1 MNRMMNDV
9 YKMLLYLLGFILLGP
24 ILLAWL
30 FEFIALTFAT
40 LAPLL
45 LILALILIAVAIIT
59 IGIIVVHHA
68 TRLLSTR
75 RHRRPTL
82 PPGQPPVVRLPR
94 GANDHAKRR
103 RR

>member
-1 MNRMMNDV
+1 MKRMMNNLI
-9 YKMLLYLLGFILLGP
+9 KMTLYLIAFILLGP
-24 ILLAWL
+24 IFLAWL
-30 FEFIALTFAT
+30 FEFIALTFAA

-45 LILALILIAVAIIT
+45 LILALIPVAVAVIT
-59 IGIIVVHHA
+59 IGIILVHHFA
-68 TRLLSTR
+68 RLPSTR
-75 RHRRPTL
+75 RHRRPAL